1 VAPGASVS
9 VDTAKSDFDTVV
21 GVYAYDEE
29 GLVNVACNDDPP
41 ESLEARVTVET
52 VANATYFIQ
61 AGGYGGE
68 SGTLFVSLTQP

>member
-1 VAPGASVS
+1 
-9 VDTAKSDFDTVV
+9 
-21 GVYAYDEE
+21 
-29 GLVNVACNDDPP
+29 VNVACNDDPP